1 MVKKRPARGDKLL
14 RNSIFAVFI
23 IIMDKK
29 DAPNVG
35 VQMLS
40 VRASGGGHSVG
51 FARIVSTILRV
62 IGNSTF
68 IIFSKSI
75 YRGNRHSLS

>member
-1 MVKKRPARGDKLL
+1 MRECKLL

-29 DAPNVG
+29 NAPNVG

-40 VRASGGGHSVG
+40 VRASGGGHSIG
-51 FARIVSTILRV
+51 FARIVTL
-62 IGNSTF
+62 F
-68 IIFSKSI
+68 YKSSET
-75 YRGNRHSLS
+75 RLSLSF